1 LTKVGVLAFQGDVRE
16 HLATLSEIG
25 VAGVP
30 VKTLAG
36 LASVDGL
43 ILPGGESTT
52 IAKLSRIFNLF
63 DPIREAIA
71 DGLPTFGTCAGL
83 ILLADE
89 ILDGIEGQE
98 TFGGL
103 DVVVR
108 RNAFGHQTE
117 SFEIDLEFEGVQ
129 GDPMTAAFIRAPII
143 EKVGP
148 KARALVEWLRDASKT
163 FWESA
168 STQKSPA
175 KRACTNSLCANSS
188 AKQGLPLDL
197 SKPKHWE
204 IFHVRPL

>member
-16 HLATLSEIG
+16 HLSTLSEIG
-25 VAGVP
+25 VSGVP
-30 VKTLAG
+30 VKTLSD
-36 LASVDGL
+36 LASVDAL

-63 DPIREAIA
+63 DPIKHAIA

-148 KARALVEWLRDASKT
+148 RARALAT
-163 FWESA
+163 
-168 STQKSPA
+168 
-175 KRACTNSLCANSS
+175 
-188 AKQGLPLDL
+188 LPDGRVVAVRQQNLL
-197 SKPKHWE
+197 GIS
-204 IFHVRPL
+204 FHPEVTGETRVHELFVREFVG

>member
-1 LTKVGVLAFQGDVRE
+1 MTKVGVLAFQGDVRE
-16 HLATLSEIG
+16 HLSTLAEIG
-25 VAGVP
+25 VAGGP
-30 VKTLAG
+30 VKTLAE
-36 LASVDGL
+36 LATVDGL

-63 DPIREAIA
+63 DPIKDAIA

-148 KARALVEWLRDASKT
+148 RARALAT
-163 FWESA
+163 
-168 STQKSPA
+168 
-175 KRACTNSLCANSS
+175 
-188 AKQGLPLDL
+188 LPDGRVVAVRQQNLL
-197 SKPKHWE
+197 GIS
-204 IFHVRPL
+204 FHPEVTGETRVHELFVREFVG